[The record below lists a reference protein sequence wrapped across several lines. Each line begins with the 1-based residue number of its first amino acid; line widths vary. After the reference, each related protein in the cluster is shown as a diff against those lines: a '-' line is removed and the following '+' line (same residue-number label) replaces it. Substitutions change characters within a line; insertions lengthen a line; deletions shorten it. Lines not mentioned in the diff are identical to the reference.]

1 MDQFSTSIGGL
12 IYLESHLKLKID
24 KIDRKIGKFVLGE
37 SRQQKDT
44 IGILFRCK
52 NERLTFLENI

>member
-12 IYLESHLKLKID
+12 IYLESHPKLQID
-24 KIDRKIGKFVLGE
+24 KIDRDLGKFVLGD

-44 IGILFRCK
+44 IVSQQIFTEARGVQR
-52 NERLTFLENI
+52 